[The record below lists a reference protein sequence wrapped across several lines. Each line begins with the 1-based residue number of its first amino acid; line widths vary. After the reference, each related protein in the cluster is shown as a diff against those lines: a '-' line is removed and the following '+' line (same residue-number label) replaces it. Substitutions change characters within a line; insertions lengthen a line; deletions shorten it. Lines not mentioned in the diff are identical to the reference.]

1 MQDDKRLVKRIQ
13 QGDRGAFE
21 EFVDTYGA
29 RVQRLVRRYVENAS
43 DGEDVMQEIFCD
55 LYRSLGGF
63 RGDSALST
71 WVYRVAVNHCLKYR
85 QRTRPECVP
94 YAEDTVAAESE
105 DWHVDPI
112 RAAVKGE
119 LRDQVQSA
127 LTRLSPW
134 HYDVV
139 VLCELHGLTY
149 QECAKVLDIPV
160 GTVKS
165 RLSNAFRRLRD
176 SLGDYILGE
185 GSPLCAEAVGERTR

>member
-21 EFVDTYGA
+21 EFVDAYGA
-29 RVQRLVRRYVENAS
+29 RVQRLVRRYVENTS
-43 DGEDVMQEIFCD
+43 DGEDVIQEIFCD
-55 LYRSLGGF
+55 LYRSLGSF

-85 QRTRPECVP
+85 QRTRPDCVP
-94 YAEDTVAAESE
+94 YDEQADSAESA
-105 DWHVDPI
+105 DWHADPM
-112 RAAVKGE
+112 RSAVQGE

-127 LTRLSPW
+127 LARLSPW

-185 GSPLCAEAVGERTR
+185 GSPLCADAVGERTR

>member
-21 EFVDTYGA
+21 EFVDAYGA

-63 RGDSALST
+63 RGDSALAT

-85 QRTRPECVP
+85 QRTRPDCVP
-94 YAEDTVAAESE
+94 YEEQTVSTESV
-105 DWHVDPI
+105 DWHADPI
-112 RAAVKGE
+112 RSAVKGE

-127 LTRLSPW
+127 MAHLSPW

-185 GSPLCAEAVGERTR
+185 GSALCSDAVGERAR